1 VLDGVC
7 SDHLELVDCAALDL
21 ERGDG
26 AALLK
31 RLGAAL
37 GGN

>member
-1 VLDGVC
+1 MLDGVC
-7 SDHLELVDCAALDL
+7 SDHLELVDYAALDL
-21 ERGDG
+21 GDG